1 MAALGGVFM
10 AVKSSRSS
18 KWKAQR
24 LRVLNRDQW
33 ICFYCHGP
41 ANEADHIIAKVNGGD
56 DSMENLVSCCRM
68 CNLRKGR
75 KPQGVFLAHASTP
88 LSSRANRSPMGPIE
102 PLIGPFSGQT
112 KPVWQ

>member
-1 MAALGGVFM
+1 MVALGGVLM
-10 AVKSSRSS
+10 AVKSSRNA

-41 ANEADHIIAKVNGGD
+41 ANEADHIIPKVNGGS
-56 DSMENLVSCCRM
+56 DSMENLISACRM
-68 CNLRKGR
+68 CNAHKGR

-88 LSSRANRSPMGPIE
+88 LSFQANTSPKTVTDGVAGPCMGQVRQ
-102 PLIGPFSGQT
+102 FQS
-112 KPVWQ
+112 

>member
-1 MAALGGVFM
+1 MAALGGLSM

-33 ICFYCHGP
+33 ICFYCQAP
-41 ANEADHIIAKVNGGD
+41 ATEADHIIAKVNGGD
-56 DSMENLVSCCRM
+56 DSMENCISACRM

-75 KPQGVFLAHASTP
+75 KSQGVFLAHAATP
-88 LSSRANRSPMGPIE
+88 LSSRASTSPKTVTDGVAGPCMGQVRQ
-102 PLIGPFSGQT
+102 FQS
-112 KPVWQ
+112 